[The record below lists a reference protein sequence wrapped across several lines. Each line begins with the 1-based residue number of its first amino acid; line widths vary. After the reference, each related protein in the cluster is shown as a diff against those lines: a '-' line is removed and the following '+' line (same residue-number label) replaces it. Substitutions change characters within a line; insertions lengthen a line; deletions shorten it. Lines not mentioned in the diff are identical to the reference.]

1 MRNLVVSTIII
12 LLGLGTFWGCQK
24 EVFITSADAGLI
36 VRADT
41 LFFDTV
47 FTTTGSVTRRFT
59 VVNNN
64 NQKLRIS
71 QIALAGGGSPF
82 SLNINGVAA
91 NSTANLNLLPQDSL
105 YVFVKVN
112 IDPNSSNLPFLVRDS
127 IIINYNG
134 NERKVQLQA
143 YGRNARFINGG
154 TINTST
160 TWNADLPWVLLRP
173 VTVAAGATLSI
184 EAGTQV
190 YCNANA
196 ALLVNGSLQSL
207 GQVQLPV
214 IFRGDRLDAPFSAYP
229 GGWAGILLNSGSTN
243 NLLQHTQ
250 ILNAYQAL
258 VCTGQ
263 PQASPAKARLE
274 SCIIQNAYDIGLL
287 GINTSITANN
297 CLIAQAGNNGQPGTG
312 GSNVILTGGGQYS
325 FEHCTIVTIAN
336 FFQNHRQPVLFVGNT
351 FSGTS
356 AALEASFK
364 NSIIHGEGGLP
375 ENEVLI
381 SRSVGT
387 PFSVSFQH
395 SLIKS
400 KDPLN
405 NATLSNVLLN
415 VPPLFDSINT
425 QRQQYNFR
433 LRSGSPA
440 VNAGAST
447 SLLLDLAGLPRT
459 VGASPD
465 LGSYERQ

>member
-24 EVFITSADAGLI
+24 EAYITSADAGLI

-47 FTTTGSVTRRFT
+47 FTTTGSVTRQFT

-71 QIALAGGGSPF
+71 QIALMGSSSQF
-82 SLNINGVAA
+82 SLNINGIAA
-91 NSTANLNLLPQDSL
+91 NSTANLDLLPQDSL

-143 YGRNARFINGG
+143 YGRNARFLNGG
-154 TINTST
+154 TINTNT

-184 EAGTQV
+184 EAGSQV

-214 IFRGDRLDAPFSAYP
+214 IFRGDRLDAPFSTYP

-243 NLLQHTQ
+243 NLLRHTH

-258 VCTGQ
+258 VGIGQ
-263 PQASPAKARLE
+263 PQASPAKIRLQ
-274 SCIIQNAYDIGLL
+274 SCIIQNAYDLGLM
-287 GINTSITANN
+287 GINTSIEATN
-297 CLIAQAGNNGQPGTG
+297 CLIAQVGNNGQPGTG
-312 GSNVILTGGGQYS
+312 GSNVILTGGGEYS
-325 FEHCTIVTIAN
+325 FEHCTIATIAN
-336 FFQNHRQPVLFVGNT
+336 FFQNHRQPVVFIDN
-351 FSGTS
+351 FYSGTS
-356 AALEASFK
+356 AALQVIIK

-381 SRSVGT
+381 SRTTGF
-387 PFSVSFQH
+387 PFSINFYN

-400 KDPLN
+400 KDPIN
-405 NATLSNVLLN
+405 NATLTNVLLN
-415 VPPLFDSINT
+415 QAPLFDSINT
-425 QRQQYNFR
+425 QRQLYNFR
-433 LRSGSPA
+433 LRGNSPA
-440 VNAGAST
+440 VNAGAT
-447 SLLLDLAGLPRT
+447 TGLTLDLAGQPRT
-459 VGASPD
+459 AGTAPD
-465 LGSYERQ
+465 LGCYELQ